1 MKINEKKKELKKLIR
16 GAKTIFIMA
25 HKNLD
30 LDALGSSIGLYS
42 ILEKQKKNCYL
53 IINDKEHEL
62 GVEKV
67 LRELDGCLQI
77 INGQEVEENLYLRKK
92 RNLLFILDTNKKEL
106 VQNYEV
112 VSLFNDEQIVII
124 DHHELG
130 ETSIECSNRIIDNT
144 VSSTCEMITNLIEEY
159 NSQIDPYYATLLLSG
174 IVLDTNNF
182 TLKTNNETY
191 YSAYYL
197 SCLGASTTKVQ
208 YLLKQDLKDYMERQ
222 KLITNV
228 QVINDKIA
236 IAKGSSYAIYRRE
249 DLAKIADTLL
259 FFNDIELSFVIAKT
273 SNNMTSV
280 SGRSIGKK
288 SIANILSKLGGG
300 GDKMGGAAQFE
311 NVPISKVIEKLN
323 QAIKEEE

>member
-1 MKINEKKKELKKLIR
+1 MKINEKKNELKKLIR
-16 GAKTIFIMA
+16 GAKTVFIVA

-42 ILEKQKKNCYL
+42 ILEKQKKNCFL
-53 IINDKEHEL
+53 VINDKEHEL

-77 INGQEVEENLYLRKK
+77 ITGQEVEDNLYLRKK

-106 VQNYEV
+106 VQDYEI
-112 VSLFNDEQIVII
+112 VSLFDDEQIVII

-130 ETSIECSNRIIDNT
+130 KTSIECSNRIIDNT
-144 VSSTCEMITNLIEEY
+144 ASSTCEMITNLIEEY
-159 NSQIDPYYATLLLSG
+159 NSSIDPYYATLLLSG

-222 KLITNV
+222 KLIPMF
-228 QVINDKIA
+228 K
-236 IAKGSSYAIYRRE
+236 
-249 DLAKIADTLL
+249 
-259 FFNDIELSFVIAKT
+259 
-273 SNNMTSV
+273 
-280 SGRSIGKK
+280 
-288 SIANILSKLGGG
+288 
-300 GDKMGGAAQFE
+300 
-311 NVPISKVIEKLN
+311 
-323 QAIKEEE
+323 

>member
-42 ILEKQKKNCYL
+42 ILEKKKKNCYL